1 VVDYVPDGEGH
12 THVRVVCDDCGRSV
26 TSDTL
31 MDHEICALVSWTFD
45 FGAVVCVLCQKARG
59 LAPALLREAKL

>member
-1 VVDYVPDGEGH
+1 VVDYVPDLHGH

-31 MDHEICALVSWTFD
+31 MDHEICALVAGTFD

-59 LAPALLREAKL
+59 LAPTLVPGVET

>member
-1 VVDYVPDGEGH
+1 VVDYVSDAHGR

-31 MDHEICALVSWTFD
+31 MDHEICALVAWTFD

-59 LAPALLREAKL
+59 LEPTLVEVAES

>member
-1 VVDYVPDGEGH
+1 VVDYLADGHGH

-26 TSDTL
+26 MSDTL
-31 MDHEICALVSWTFD
+31 MDHEICALVGWTFD

-59 LAPALLREAKL
+59 QPPVLIRLVGP